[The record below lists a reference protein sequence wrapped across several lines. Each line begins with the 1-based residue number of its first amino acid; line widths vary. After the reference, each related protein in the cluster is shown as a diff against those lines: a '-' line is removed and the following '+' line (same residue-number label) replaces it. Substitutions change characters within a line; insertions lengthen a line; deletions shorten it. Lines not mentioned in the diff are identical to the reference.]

1 MTAPEPAVAQPA
13 GAQPAVAQPAGAQPA
28 GAGSAKAAAPA
39 GYSLVLPPGWARIPL
54 RHGTE
59 QAITSILNRS
69 FAGLPRDQ
77 VASLRRELQLRL
89 RNLTGKARESSGLD
103 LYLPVDRMHGIT
115 ATASFVVAEV
125 SFGSVQPVDPAL
137 LVARLVGTSEQT
149 HPVDV
154 AGVVGTRTEHVAAPD
169 AEHGVEY
176 ASRRVDYVL
185 PVPEDPD
192 RWVIVSFGTLGMGDP
207 SDELAVLLVE
217 LFDAVMTTFRWR
229 RP

>member
-1 MTAPEPAVAQPA
+1 MPEPAVAQPGA
-13 GAQPAVAQPAGAQPA
+13 GQPAAAAQPR
-28 GAGSAKAAAPA
+28 GSESIAPAAPA
-39 GYSLVLPPGWARIPL
+39 GYSLVLPPGWTRIPL

-89 RNLTGKARESSGLD
+89 RDLTGKARESCGLD
-103 LYLPVDRMHGIT
+103 LYVPVDRMHGIT
-115 ATASFVVAEV
+115 ATASFLVAEV

-149 HPVDV
+149 DIADV
-154 AGVVGTRTEHVAAPD
+154 AGTVGTRTEHVAAPD
-169 AEHGVEY
+169 TEQGVEY

-192 RWVIVSFGTLGMGDP
+192 RWVIVSFSTLGMGDP
-207 SDELAVLLVE
+207 SDDLAVLLVE